1 MSSPKALA
9 AANKRSVKPVVNEPA
24 DEEPQDDDNGDAAEA
39 GGDDGNVQ
47 AAIAASGKKMLK
59 SAGKQVSGVVG
70 TGAELVQL
78 IAVVM
83 ESFNSLLQDNI
94 RNVQRM
100 VEFKKD
106 MLSRLS
112 SALTN
117 GAMDVLQNVQEIGAE
132 GGRVASGVLRNG
144 TKTAKVALQTGGV
157 VASAPIQIAGNGLK
171 VAKRV
176 ASIPARTS
184 DLFSNVAGG
193 VLSAVGVHSEEA
205 DANQGQANAPEDVE
219 IIQPPRPKPAAKKGG
234 VTKK

>member
-1 MSSPKALA
+1 MP
-9 AANKRSVKPVVNEPA
+9 AANKRPVKPVVDEPA
-24 DEEPQDDDNGDAAEA
+24 DEEPQDDDNGDEAEA
-39 GGDDGNVQ
+39 DGDDGNV
-47 AAIAASGKKMLK
+47 LK
-59 SAGKQVSGVVG
+59 SAGKQVSG
-70 TGAELVQL
+70 TGAESVKL
-78 IAVVM
+78 IAAQM
-83 ESFNSLLQDNI
+83 ELFNSLLQDNI

-100 VEFKKD
+100 VEFKKG

-112 SALTN
+112 SALTD
-117 GAMDVLQNVQEIGAE
+117 GAINVLQNVQEIGAE

-144 TKTAKVALQTGGV
+144 TKTAKVALQAGGV
-157 VASAPIQIAGNGLK
+157 VANAPIQIAGDGLK

-184 DLFSNVAGG
+184 NLISSVAGG

-219 IIQPPRPKPAAKKGG
+219 IIKAPRPKPAAKKGG